1 MSIRKRQEKNRN
13 NVRKGYRRN
22 ERKMDENTVLPLIN
36 STFEPGHALEKAES
50 FKDKNFRDI
59 ALAELYYFSGEAQ
72 KCSDLVEI
80 YLMSPKLELQLSACM
95 LYVYSNLT
103 LGKACASRRGL
114 DTIQECV
121 KKEFANPTSKE
132 HQAYCVFAG
141 YMGAV
146 LLHLPTDGLPD
157 MKNYIADLPHGLR
170 VFASYVMS
178 HDFYLQG
185 EYGKALGTCN
195 TTLIFCDGTYP
206 ISMIY
211 LYCMVAMCEISLK
224 HQKEAQEALL
234 TAWHMAA
241 KDELLE
247 PFIELHGLLQGLLE
261 STVRKENPGLYK
273 QLSEAVIAFSR
284 GWMAVH
290 NPNSDR
296 SVTDALT
303 TMEFS
308 IAMLACRNWSNQ
320 EIADHLGI
328 SLNTVKHYL
337 TDIFDKLHVRK
348 RDELRDFVL
357 K

>member
-1 MSIRKRQEKNRN
+1 
-13 NVRKGYRRN
+13 
-22 ERKMDENTVLPLIN
+22 MDENTVLPLIN

-121 KKEFANPTSKE
+121 KKEFASPTSKE

-261 STVRKENPGLYK
+261 STVRKETPELYK

-337 TDIFDKLHVRK
+337 TDIFDKLHVKK

>member
-1 MSIRKRQEKNRN
+1 
-13 NVRKGYRRN
+13 
-22 ERKMDENTVLPLIN
+22 MDENTVLPLIN

-103 LGKACASRRGL
+103 LGNARASRRGL
-114 DTIQECV
+114 DTIRECI

-290 NPNSDR
+290 NPGSDR

-348 RDELRDFVL
+348 RDELRNFVL

>member
-1 MSIRKRQEKNRN
+1 
-13 NVRKGYRRN
+13 
-22 ERKMDENTVLPLIN
+22 MDENTVLPLIN

-261 STVRKENPGLYK
+261 STVRKENPGLYN

-337 TDIFDKLHVRK
+337 TDIFDKLHVKK

>member
-1 MSIRKRQEKNRN
+1 
-13 NVRKGYRRN
+13 
-22 ERKMDENTVLPLIN
+22 MDENTVLPLIN

-121 KKEFANPTSKE
+121 KKEFASPTSKE
-132 HQAYCVFAG
+132 HQAYCIFAG

>member
-1 MSIRKRQEKNRN
+1 
-13 NVRKGYRRN
+13 
-22 ERKMDENTVLPLIN
+22 MDENTVLPLIN

-157 MKNYIADLPHGLR
+157 MRNYIADLPHGLR

-337 TDIFDKLHVRK
+337 TDIFDKLHVKK

>member
-1 MSIRKRQEKNRN
+1 
-13 NVRKGYRRN
+13 
-22 ERKMDENTVLPLIN
+22 MDENTVLPLIN

-95 LYVYSNLT
+95 LYAYSNLT
-103 LGKACASRRGL
+103 LGNSRASRRGL
-114 DTIQECV
+114 DTIQECI

-141 YMGAV
+141 YLGAV

-157 MKNYIADLPHGLR
+157 MKKYIADLPHGLR
-170 VFASYVMS
+170 VYASYVRA

-195 TTLIFCDGTYP
+195 TTLVFCDGTYP

-247 PFIELHGLLQGLLE
+247 PFIEHHGLLQGLLE
-261 STVRKENPGLYK
+261 STVRKETPEIYRK
-273 QLSEAVIAFSR
+273 LSEAVIAFSR

-296 SVTDALT
+296 NVTDALT

>member
-1 MSIRKRQEKNRN
+1 
-13 NVRKGYRRN
+13 
-22 ERKMDENTVLPLIN
+22 MDENTVLPLIN

-121 KKEFANPTSKE
+121 KKEFASPTSKE

-157 MKNYIADLPHGLR
+157 MRNYIADLPHGLR

-261 STVRKENPGLYK
+261 STVRKETPELYK

-337 TDIFDKLHVRK
+337 TDIFDKLHVKK

>member
-1 MSIRKRQEKNRN
+1 
-13 NVRKGYRRN
+13 
-22 ERKMDENTVLPLIN
+22 MDENTVLPLIN

-121 KKEFANPTSKE
+121 KKEFASPTSKE

-157 MKNYIADLPHGLR
+157 MRNYIADLPHGLR

-261 STVRKENPGLYK
+261 STVRKETPELYK

-328 SLNTVKHYL
+328 SLHTVKHYL
-337 TDIFDKLHVRK
+337 TDIFDKLHVKK

>member
-1 MSIRKRQEKNRN
+1 
-13 NVRKGYRRN
+13 
-22 ERKMDENTVLPLIN
+22 MDENTVLPLIN

-121 KKEFANPTSKE
+121 KKEFASPTSKE

>member
-1 MSIRKRQEKNRN
+1 
-13 NVRKGYRRN
+13 
-22 ERKMDENTVLPLIN
+22 MDENTVLPLIN

-103 LGKACASRRGL
+103 LGRACASRRGL

-121 KKEFANPTSKE
+121 KKEFASPTSKE

-157 MKNYIADLPHGLR
+157 MKKYIADLPHGLR

-337 TDIFDKLHVRK
+337 TDIFDKLHVKK

>member
-1 MSIRKRQEKNRN
+1 
-13 NVRKGYRRN
+13 
-22 ERKMDENTVLPLIN
+22 MDENTVLPLIN

-157 MKNYIADLPHGLR
+157 MKNYIANLPHGLR

-337 TDIFDKLHVRK
+337 TDIFDKLHVKK

>member
-1 MSIRKRQEKNRN
+1 
-13 NVRKGYRRN
+13 
-22 ERKMDENTVLPLIN
+22 MDENTVLPLIN

>member
-1 MSIRKRQEKNRN
+1 
-13 NVRKGYRRN
+13 
-22 ERKMDENTVLPLIN
+22 MDENTVLPLIN

-72 KCSDLVEI
+72 KCSNLTEI

-103 LGKACASRRGL
+103 LGKARASRRGL
-114 DTIQECV
+114 DTIRECV

-234 TAWHMAA
+234 TAWHMPA

-261 STVRKENPGLYK
+261 STVRKETPELYK

-290 NPNSDR
+290 NHSSDR

>member
-1 MSIRKRQEKNRN
+1 
-13 NVRKGYRRN
+13 
-22 ERKMDENTVLPLIN
+22 MDENTVLPLIN

-103 LGKACASRRGL
+103 LGNARASRRGL
-114 DTIQECV
+114 DTIRECI

-185 EYGKALGTCN
+185 EYGKAMGTCN

-247 PFIELHGLLQGLLE
+247 PFIELHGLLQGILE

-273 QLSEAVIAFSR
+273 QLSEAVIAFCR

-290 NPNSDR
+290 NPGSDR

>member
-1 MSIRKRQEKNRN
+1 
-13 NVRKGYRRN
+13 
-22 ERKMDENTVLPLIN
+22 MDENTVLPLIN

-103 LGKACASRRGL
+103 LGKACVSRRGL

-121 KKEFANPTSKE
+121 KKEFASPTSKE

-211 LYCMVAMCEISLK
+211 LYCMVVMCEISLK

-337 TDIFDKLHVRK
+337 TDIFDKLHVKK

>member
-1 MSIRKRQEKNRN
+1 
-13 NVRKGYRRN
+13 
-22 ERKMDENTVLPLIN
+22 MDENTVLPLIN

-337 TDIFDKLHVRK
+337 TDIFDKLHVKK
-348 RDELRDFVL
+348 RDELRNFVL

>member
-1 MSIRKRQEKNRN
+1 
-13 NVRKGYRRN
+13 
-22 ERKMDENTVLPLIN
+22 MDENTVLPLIN

-261 STVRKENPGLYK
+261 PTVRKENPGLYK

-337 TDIFDKLHVRK
+337 TDIFDKLHVKK

>member
-1 MSIRKRQEKNRN
+1 
-13 NVRKGYRRN
+13 
-22 ERKMDENTVLPLIN
+22 MDENTVLPLIN

-121 KKEFANPTSKE
+121 KKEFASPTSKE

-320 EIADHLGI
+320 EIDDHLGI

>member
-1 MSIRKRQEKNRN
+1 
-13 NVRKGYRRN
+13 
-22 ERKMDENTVLPLIN
+22 MDENTVLPLIN

-157 MKNYIADLPHGLR
+157 MKNYIADLPYGLR

-348 RDELRDFVL
+348 RDELRNFVL

>member
-1 MSIRKRQEKNRN
+1 
-13 NVRKGYRRN
+13 
-22 ERKMDENTVLPLIN
+22 MDENTVLPLIN

-170 VFASYVMS
+170 VFVSYVMS

-261 STVRKENPGLYK
+261 STVRKQNPGLYK

-337 TDIFDKLHVRK
+337 TDIFDKLHVKK

>member
-1 MSIRKRQEKNRN
+1 
-13 NVRKGYRRN
+13 
-22 ERKMDENTVLPLIN
+22 MDENTVLPLIN

-103 LGKACASRRGL
+103 LGNARASRRGL
-114 DTIQECV
+114 DTIRECI

-157 MKNYIADLPHGLR
+157 MKNYIADLPYGLR

-348 RDELRDFVL
+348 RDELRNFVL

>member
-1 MSIRKRQEKNRN
+1 
-13 NVRKGYRRN
+13 
-22 ERKMDENTVLPLIN
+22 MDENTVLPLIN

-146 LLHLPTDGLPD
+146 LLHLQTDGLPD

-337 TDIFDKLHVRK
+337 TDIFDKLHVKK

>member
-1 MSIRKRQEKNRN
+1 
-13 NVRKGYRRN
+13 
-22 ERKMDENTVLPLIN
+22 MDENTVLPLIN

-247 PFIELHGLLQGLLE
+247 PFIELHGLLQGILE

-337 TDIFDKLHVRK
+337 TDIFDKLHVKK

>member
-1 MSIRKRQEKNRN
+1 
-13 NVRKGYRRN
+13 
-22 ERKMDENTVLPLIN
+22 MDENTVLPLIN

-121 KKEFANPTSKE
+121 KKEFASPTSKE

-337 TDIFDKLHVRK
+337 TDIFDKLHVKK

>member
-1 MSIRKRQEKNRN
+1 MIFQTHF
-13 NVRKGYRRN
+13 RKGYRRN

-95 LYVYSNLT
+95 LYAYSNLT
-103 LGKACASRRGL
+103 LGNARASRRGL
-114 DTIQECV
+114 DTIQECI
-121 KKEFANPTSKE
+121 KKEFATPTSKE

-141 YMGAV
+141 YLGAV

-170 VFASYVMS
+170 VYASYVRA

-195 TTLIFCDGTYP
+195 TTLVFCDGTYP

-247 PFIELHGLLQGLLE
+247 PFIEHHGLLQGLLE
-261 STVRKENPGLYK
+261 STVRKENPEIYK
-273 QLSEAVIAFSR
+273 KMSEAVIAFSR

-290 NPNSDR
+290 NPVSDR
-296 SVTDALT
+296 NVTDALT

>member
-1 MSIRKRQEKNRN
+1 
-13 NVRKGYRRN
+13 
-22 ERKMDENTVLPLIN
+22 MDENTALPLIN

-103 LGKACASRRGL
+103 LGKARASRRGL

-337 TDIFDKLHVRK
+337 TDIFDKLHVKK

>member
-1 MSIRKRQEKNRN
+1 
-13 NVRKGYRRN
+13 
-22 ERKMDENTVLPLIN
+22 MDENTALPLIN

-121 KKEFANPTSKE
+121 KKEFASPTSKE

-290 NPNSDR
+290 NLWEEKFWNWNQKGLRLLEKQRVRQLEKHADR
-296 SVTDALT
+296 
-303 TMEFS
+303 
-308 IAMLACRNWSNQ
+308 
-320 EIADHLGI
+320 
-328 SLNTVKHYL
+328 
-337 TDIFDKLHVRK
+337 
-348 RDELRDFVL
+348 
-357 K
+357 

>member
-1 MSIRKRQEKNRN
+1 
-13 NVRKGYRRN
+13 
-22 ERKMDENTVLPLIN
+22 MDENTVLPLIN

-337 TDIFDKLHVRK
+337 TDIFDKLHVKK

>member
-1 MSIRKRQEKNRN
+1 
-13 NVRKGYRRN
+13 
-22 ERKMDENTVLPLIN
+22 MDKNTVLPLIN
-36 STFEPGHALEKAES
+36 STFEPGYALEKVES
-50 FKDKNFRDI
+50 FEDENFRDI

-95 LYVYSNLT
+95 LYTYSNLT
-103 LGKACASRRGL
+103 LGNVRASRRGL
-114 DTIQECV
+114 DIIRKCIKNEM
-121 KKEFANPTSKE
+121 KNPTSKRN
-132 HQAYCVFAG
+132 QAYCVFAG
-141 YMGAV
+141 YLGAV
-146 LLHLPTDGLPD
+146 LLHLPTDGIPD
-157 MKNYIADLPHGLR
+157 INNYITNLPHGLR
-170 VFASYVMS
+170 IYASYVMA

-185 EYGKALGTCN
+185 EYGKALGICN
-195 TTLIFCDGTYP
+195 ATIIFCDGTYP

-211 LYCMVAMCEISLK
+211 LYCMIAMCEINRK

-234 TAWHMAA
+234 NAWHIAV
-241 KDELLE
+241 KDKLLE
-247 PFIELHGLLQGLLE
+247 PFVEHHGLLQGLLE
-261 STVRKENPGLYK
+261 SCVRKENPEIYK
-273 QLSEAVIAFSR
+273 KIAEAVIAFSR

-290 NPNSDR
+290 NPS
-296 SVTDALT
+296 SGKTVTDALT

-308 IAMLACRNWSNQ
+308 IAMLACRDWSNQ

>member
-1 MSIRKRQEKNRN
+1 
-13 NVRKGYRRN
+13 
-22 ERKMDENTVLPLIN
+22 MDENTVLPLIN
-36 STFEPGHALEKAES
+36 STFESGHALEKAES
-50 FKDKNFRDI
+50 FRDKSFRDI

-95 LYVYSNLT
+95 LYAYSNLT
-103 LGKACASRRGL
+103 LGNARASRRGL

-141 YMGAV
+141 YLGAV

-157 MKNYIADLPHGLR
+157 MKNYMTVLPHGLR
-170 VFASYVMS
+170 IYASYVMA
-178 HDFYLQG
+178 HTLYLHG
-185 EYGKALGTCN
+185 EYGKALGICHATFA
-195 TTLIFCDGTYP
+195 FCDGTYP

-211 LYCMVAMCEISLK
+211 LYCMIAMCEISQK
-224 HQKEAQEALL
+224 NQKEAQEALL
-234 TAWHMAA
+234 AAWHMAA

-247 PFIELHGLLQGLLE
+247 PFIEHHGLLQGLLE
-261 STVRKENPGLYK
+261 SCVRRENPKIYRK
-273 QLSEAVIAFSR
+273 ISEAVITFSR

-303 TMEFS
+303 TTEFS
-308 IAMLACRNWSNQ
+308 VAMLACRDWSNQ

-337 TDIFDKLHVRK
+337 TDIFDKLHVRR
-348 RDELRDFVL
+348 RDELREFVL

>member
-1 MSIRKRQEKNRN
+1 MIFQTHS
-13 NVRKGYRRN
+13 RKGYRRN

-50 FKDKNFRDI
+50 FRDKNFRDI

-72 KCSDLVEI
+72 KCSDLTEI

-95 LYVYSNLT
+95 LYAYSNLT
-103 LGKACASRRGL
+103 LGKARASRRGL
-114 DTIQECV
+114 DTIRECI
-121 KKEFANPTSKE
+121 KKEFATPTSKE

-141 YMGAV
+141 YLGAV

-170 VFASYVMS
+170 IYASYVRA

-195 TTLIFCDGTYP
+195 TTLVFCDGTYP

-247 PFIELHGLLQGLLE
+247 PFIEHHGLLQGLLE
-261 STVRKENPGLYK
+261 STVRKENPEIYK
-273 QLSEAVIAFSR
+273 RLSEAVIAFSR

-290 NPNSDR
+290 NPSSGR
-296 SVTDALT
+296 TVTDALT

>member
-1 MSIRKRQEKNRN
+1 
-13 NVRKGYRRN
+13 
-22 ERKMDENTVLPLIN
+22 MDENTVLPLIN

-121 KKEFANPTSKE
+121 KKEFASPTSKE

-211 LYCMVAMCEISLK
+211 LYCMVVMCEISLK

-337 TDIFDKLHVRK
+337 TDIFDKLHVKK